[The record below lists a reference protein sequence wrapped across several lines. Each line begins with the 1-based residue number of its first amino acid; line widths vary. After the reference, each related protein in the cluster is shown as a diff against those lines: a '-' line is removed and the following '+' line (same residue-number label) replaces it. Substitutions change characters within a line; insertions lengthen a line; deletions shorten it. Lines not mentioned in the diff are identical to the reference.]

1 MNRAVLIGRITKDVE
16 LRYTPNNVAVIQFT
30 VAVDRRYK
38 AEGQPQAD
46 FINCVAWRNTAEF
59 ISKYFSKGSRIAI
72 VGSIQTRSW
81 EDNDGNRHYV
91 TEVVVDEAEFCESK
105 KQQSNDYATTEA
117 GYNDGADESN
127 DDFSD
132 GYYKVDDEGV
142 PF

>member
-1 MNRAVLIGRITKDVE
+1 MNKAILIGRITKDVE

-38 AEGQPQAD
+38 VEGQPQAD

-81 EDNDGNRHYV
+81 DDNDGNRHYV
-91 TEVVVDEAEFCESK
+91 TEVIVDEAEFCESK

-117 GYNDGADESN
+117 GYNDGAD